1 MTVLT
6 VLLAVIAVAEM
17 QNLLRAKN
25 IVTSS
30 LVYGF
35 PILYLWAVHEGAV
48 LLALQLI
55 VALCTLLLARQLITF
70 PRFSLADVGANLLAV
85 LYPTVL
91 FANLL
96 LLRRE
101 AGAVWALA
109 AVVGVW
115 AYDSFAYVFGV
126 QFGRMRPWRD
136 ISPKK
141 SIEGAA
147 GGLLGSVLVF
157 AFIYS
162 HLRLSLLGAIIM
174 GILVGGVGQLGD
186 LAESAL
192 KRYGGVKD
200 SGTLLPGHGG
210 VLDRFDSLLFAATAV
225 YWAWTA
231 MTL

>member
-1 MTVLT
+1 MTLLT
-6 VLLAVIAVAEM
+6 AILAVLAVAEM

-25 IVTSS
+25 IATSA

-35 PILYLWAVHEGAV
+35 PILYLWAVHEGAA

-70 PRFSLADVGANLLAV
+70 PRFCLTDVGANLLAV
-85 LYPTVL
+85 IYPTIL

-96 LLRRE
+96 LLRKE

-126 QFGRMRPWRD
+126 QFGRLRPWRD

-157 AFIYS
+157 VFVHS
-162 HLRLSLLGAIIM
+162 HLRLTLLGAIIM
-174 GILVGGVGQLGD
+174 GMLVGGVGQLGD

-225 YWAWTA
+225 YWVWTA
-231 MTL
+231 MAL